1 MREVIC
7 RFGLPK
13 EIVADNGTQFTFGGF
28 QDFYNRWKITFGF
41 SIPRYPQSNGQVE
54 VINKTI
60 LNNLKKKL
68 ESYKGLGQTSSQE
81 SIGLTK

>member
-13 EIVADNGTQFTFGGF
+13 EIVTDNRTQFTSGGF
-28 QDFYNRWKITFGF
+28 QDFYNRWKITRSF
-41 SIPRYPQSNGQVE
+41 STLGYPQSNGQGE
-54 VINKTI
+54 TIKKTT

-68 ESYKGLGQTSSQE
+68 ESYKGVGQTSSQE